1 MGYKV
6 FCVLGLALLLQ
17 CQPWLAGGNFHPITA
32 AIADDD
38 DDSGSDDSGDHDSDH
53 SDDSHDS
60 SHDSDDRG
68 RGATTSSQSGSHS
81 NGRSD
86 SDKLN
91 RVRDAVR
98 GESLMPLWMIKARV
112 IAQFGHQ
119 IIATEIEEK
128 NGKRWVYEFKV
139 IDRRGRL
146 LEVYIDAHDGRV
158 LEVKND

>member
-6 FCVLGLALLLQ
+6 FRVFFLVLVLQ
-17 CQPWLAGGNFHPITA
+17 AQPWLADGNAFFFTP

-38 DDSGSDDSGDHDSDH
+38 NDSDRSDDHDSDR
-53 SDDSHDS
+53 SDDHDR
-60 SHDSDDRG
+60 DDDDRG
-68 RGATTSSQSGSHS
+68 RTSSQSRQSGS
-81 NGRSD
+81 RSD